1 MTEGEA
7 VGETKSRVNNNIN
20 LSTSHGC
27 WYAQDPVTCRGFPP
41 TCTMHEGS
49 DFYGIYYYFI
59 LTCPHTT
66 CTMQEESNFYGIY
79 IYFYVFSIIIKEEK
93 NSN

>member
-41 TCTMHEGS
+41 TCTVHEGS
-49 DFYGIYYYFI
+49 DFYGIYFFFNMSS
-59 LTCPHTT
+59 PT
-66 CTMQEESNFYGIY
+66 CTMHEESNFYGIY
-79 IYFYVFSIIIKEEK
+79 IYIFTSFQ
-93 NSN
+93 